1 MSLLIGSHILLEEC
15 RSDKRL
21 ESGNLDRRIDVPSVK
36 REMILGNEV
45 VEAKVLLAVQ
55 QKNLLEQDQERP
67 ADPEMIRSRDDD
79 KIDVSLLARHAFGKF
94 A

>member
-1 MSLLIGSHILLEEC
+1 
-15 RSDKRL
+15 
-21 ESGNLDRRIDVPSVK
+21 
-36 REMILGNEV
+36 MILGHEL

-67 ADPEMIRSRDDD
+67 ADPEIIRSRDDD

-94 A
+94 ARNKHCSNEWKLPDHLCHEARDSPTVLGQPLPP